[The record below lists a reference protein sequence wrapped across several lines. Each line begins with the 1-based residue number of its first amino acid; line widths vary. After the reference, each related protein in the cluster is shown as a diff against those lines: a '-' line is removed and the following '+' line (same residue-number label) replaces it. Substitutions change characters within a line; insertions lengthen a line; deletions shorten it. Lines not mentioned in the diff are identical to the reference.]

1 VRRGDELIKDV
12 YETIRNS
19 PVWEHSLLIITWDE
33 HGGFY
38 DHVAPPAAAAPGDAQ
53 ADGVENHHQFAFDQ
67 LGPRVPAL
75 IISPLIPKNLIDHRT
90 YDHTSVLATA
100 ERLLGLNPLT
110 ERDRRA
116 NSLHTLIQLP
126 EPRSD
131 TPAKLQAPAGHQAPP
146 RKKTRTRPSRPAASI
161 DEGQIAGFLYA
172 AFAQDIEISP
182 PDQHAAI
189 RARVAAI
196 RTHQEAFDYM
206 RDVAARVGAARQRR
220 SARIAS

>member
-1 VRRGDELIKDV
+1 
-12 YETIRNS
+12 
-19 PVWEHSLLIITWDE
+19 
-33 HGGFY
+33 
-38 DHVAPPAAAAPGDAQ
+38 
-53 ADGVENHHQFAFDQ
+53 
-67 LGPRVPAL
+67 
-75 IISPLIPKNLIDHRT
+75 
-90 YDHTSVLATA
+90 VLATI

-110 ERDRRA
+110 ERDRLA

-131 TPAKLQAPAGHQAPP
+131 TPAELQTPAGHQAPP
-146 RKKTRTRPSRPAASI
+146 RKKKRTRPSRPTASI

-172 AFAQDIEISP
+172 AFAQDIEIST

-206 RDVAARVGAARQRR
+206 RDVAARVDAARQRR
-220 SARIAS
+220 PARIAS